1 MWILSLYK
9 EMIYSGW
16 KDGEDY
22 MQIFKKEHRH
32 LHLDIAGGT
41 QTILLL
47 LKESWDA
54 QPLKN

>member
-1 MWILSLYK
+1 MAFMWILSLYK

-47 LKESWDA
+47 LKES
-54 QPLKN
+54 